1 VTDKSKR
8 KMSLG
13 LSIAN
18 LGYHYAAWRHP
29 DVPADGNMDFRH
41 FVHCA
46 KLAEHGKFDLIFLAD
61 SSAVRDL
68 DNPAIARD
76 MEHQL
81 VKHEPIA
88 LLAAMSTVTSRV
100 GLVPT
105 ASTTYNEPYNL
116 TRTLATLDIL
126 SEGRDGWNMVTSFSI
141 DEARNFGLRDTL
153 DSSSRHARAAE
164 FAEVMLAL
172 FDSWEADGV
181 PRDKPSGIYY
191 DRRKMH
197 VLDHAGTHFK
207 VRGPLDVPRPP
218 QGHIPIFT
226 AGGSDQ
232 AQELAARIADGLYAG
247 QPDIERARAYYASA
261 KARLAKYG
269 RSPDDL
275 KIMPGIMPFVGRTLQ
290 EAQDKFDLMQSLVDP
305 RLGLGLL
312 VVNSFP
318 DYTGYDIEGPVP
330 DLPLPGGRNSEFTTV
345 MMQRA
350 RTENWTIRQLYELV
364 SGGFWHLGVVGTP
377 TMIADLMEEWF
388 TTGAADGFNIQPPG
402 IPTSAEDF
410 VELVTPE
417 LQRRGLFRREYETAT
432 LREHLRLQPAT
443 NRHVVARQM
452 RQAVG

>member
-1 VTDKSKR
+1 MHESR
-8 KMSLG
+8 RQMSLG

-29 DVPADGNMDFRH
+29 DVPAGGNMDFRH

-46 KLAEHGKFDLIFLAD
+46 KLAERGKFDLIFLAD

-68 DNPAIARD
+68 DNVAIARD

-81 VKHEPIA
+81 VKHEPMA
-88 LLAAMSTVTSRV
+88 LLAALSAVTSRV

-105 ASTTYNEPYNL
+105 ASTTYNDPYTL

-126 SEGRDGWNMVTSFSI
+126 SDGRAGWNMVTSFSI
-141 DEARNFGLRDTL
+141 DEARNFGLHKTL
-153 DSSSRHARAAE
+153 DSASRHARAAE
-164 FAEVMLAL
+164 SAEVMLAL
-172 FDSWEADGV
+172 FDSWEPDAV
-181 PRDKPSGIYY
+181 PRDKASGIYF
-191 DRRKMH
+191 DRDKMH
-197 VLDHAGTHFK
+197 VLDHVGVHFK

-226 AGGSDQ
+226 AGGSEQ
-232 AQELAARIADGLYAG
+232 AQELAAYIADGLYAG
-247 QPDIERARAYYASA
+247 QPDIERARAYYAST

-290 EAQDKFDLMQSLVDP
+290 EAQDKFDMMQSLVEP

-318 DYTGYDIEGPVP
+318 DYTGYDLDGPVP
-330 DLPLPGGRNSEFTTV
+330 DLPAPGGRNSEFTTV

-364 SGGFWHLGVVGTP
+364 SGGFWHLGVIGTP

-388 TTGAADGFNIQPPG
+388 TTGAADGFNIQPPC

-432 LREHLRLQPAT
+432 LREHLGLQPAT

-452 RQAVG
+452 RQTAG

>member
-1 VTDKSKR
+1 
-8 KMSLG
+8 M
-13 LSIAN
+13 
-18 LGYHYAAWRHP
+18 
-29 DVPADGNMDFRH
+29 PADGNMDFRH

-81 VKHEPIA
+81 VKHEPMA

-126 SEGRDGWNMVTSFSI
+126 SEGRAGWNMVTSFSI

-172 FDSWEADGV
+172 FDSWEADAV

-197 VLDHAGTHFK
+197 VLDHIGPHFK

-261 KARLAKYG
+261 KARLPKYG

-290 EAQDKFDLMQSLVDP
+290 EARDKFDLMQSLVDP

-350 RTENWTIRQLYELV
+350 RAENWTIRQLYELV

-377 TMIADLMEEWF
+377 AMIADMMEEWF
-388 TTGAADGFNIQPPG
+388 TTGAADGFNIQPPC
-402 IPTSAEDF
+402 IPVSAEDF

-417 LQRRGLFRREYETAT
+417 LQRRGLFRTEYETTT
-432 LREHLRLQPAT
+432 LREHLGLQPAT
-443 NRHVVARQM
+443 NRHVVQRPARQ
-452 RQAVG
+452 Q

>member
-1 VTDKSKR
+1 MDKTRR

-46 KLAEHGKFDLIFLAD
+46 KLAERGKFDLIFLAD

-68 DNPAIARD
+68 DNLAVARD

-88 LLAAMSTVTSRV
+88 LLAAMSAITSRV

-105 ASTTYNEPYNL
+105 ASTTYNDPYTL

-126 SEGRDGWNMVTSFSI
+126 SEGRAGWNMVTSFSI
-141 DEARNFGLRDTL
+141 DEARNFGLQRPL
-153 DSSSRHARAAE
+153 DSASRHARAAE
-164 FAEVMLAL
+164 SAEVMLAL
-172 FDSWEADGV
+172 FDSWEADAV
-181 PRDKPSGIYY
+181 PRDKVSGIYY
-191 DRRKMH
+191 DRHKMH
-197 VLDHAGTHFK
+197 VLDHVGTHFK

-226 AGGSDQ
+226 AGGSEQ

-247 QPDIERARAYYASA
+247 QPDLERARAYYASV

-269 RSPDDL
+269 RSHDDL

-290 EAQDKFDLMQSLVDP
+290 EAQDKFDMMQSLVEP

-318 DYTGYDIEGPVP
+318 DYTGYDLDGPVP
-330 DLPLPGGRNSEFTTV
+330 DLPMPGGRNSEFTTV

-350 RTENWTIRQLYELV
+350 RAENLSIRQLYELV

-377 TMIADLMEEWF
+377 SMIADLMEEWF
-388 TTGAADGFNIQPPG
+388 ATGAADGFNIQAPCFPV
-402 IPTSAEDF
+402 SAEDF

-417 LQRRGLFRREYETAT
+417 LQRRGLFRTEYETTT
-432 LREHLRLQPAT
+432 LREHLGLKPAI
-443 NRHVVARQM
+443 NRHVVQRQM
-452 RQAVG
+452 RQVAD

>member
-1 VTDKSKR
+1 
-8 KMSLG
+8 MSLG

-29 DVPADGNMDFRH
+29 DVPADGNMDFQH
-41 FVHCA
+41 FVRCA
-46 KLAEHGKFDLIFLAD
+46 RLAERGRFDLIFLAD

-68 DNPAIARD
+68 DNLAIARD

-88 LLAAMSTVTSRV
+88 LLAALSTVTSRV

-105 ASTTYNEPYNL
+105 ASTTYNDPYTL

-126 SEGRDGWNMVTSFSI
+126 SEGRTGWNMVTSFSI
-141 DEARNFGLRDTL
+141 DEARNFGLCDTI
-153 DSSSRHARAAE
+153 DSISRHARAAE

-172 FDSWEADGV
+172 FDSWEADAV
-181 PRDKPSGIYY
+181 PRDKASGIYY
-191 DRRKMH
+191 DRDKMH
-197 VLDHAGTHFK
+197 VPNHVGTHFK

-247 QPDIERARAYYASA
+247 QPDIERARAYYASV
-261 KARLAKYG
+261 KGRLAKYG
-269 RSPDDL
+269 RSHDDL
-275 KIMPGIMPFVGRTLQ
+275 KIMLGIMPFVGRTLQ
-290 EAQDKFDLMQSLVDP
+290 EAQDKFDMMQSLVEP

-318 DYTGYDIEGPVP
+318 DYTGYDIDGPVP

-345 MMQRA
+345 MVQRA
-350 RTENWTIRQLYELV
+350 RTESWTIRQLYELV

-377 TMIADLMEEWF
+377 VMIADLMEEWF
-388 TTGAADGFNIQPPG
+388 TTGAADGFNIQPPC
-402 IPTSAEDF
+402 IPVSAEDF

-417 LQRRGLFRREYETAT
+417 LQRRGLFRTEYETTT
-432 LREHLRLQPAT
+432 LRGHLGLRPAV
-443 NRHVVARQM
+443 NRNRPA
-452 RQAVG
+452 

>member
-1 VTDKSKR
+1 MRGTR
-8 KMSLG
+8 RQMSLG

-29 DVPADGNMDFRH
+29 DVPADGNMDFQH
-41 FVHCA
+41 FVRCA
-46 KLAEHGKFDLIFLAD
+46 RLAERGRFDLIFLAD

-68 DNPAIARD
+68 DNLAIARD

-88 LLAAMSTVTSRV
+88 LLAALSTVTSRV

-105 ASTTYNEPYNL
+105 ASTTYNDPYTL

-126 SEGRDGWNMVTSFSI
+126 SEGRTGWNMVTSFSI
-141 DEARNFGLRDTL
+141 DEARNFGLCDTL
-153 DSSSRHARAAE
+153 DSVSRHARAAE

-172 FDSWEADGV
+172 FDSWEADAV
-181 PRDKPSGIYY
+181 PRDKASGIYY
-191 DRRKMH
+191 DRAKMH
-197 VLDHAGTHFK
+197 VPDHVGTHFK
-207 VRGPLDVPRPP
+207 VRGPLDVPRPT

-247 QPDIERARAYYASA
+247 QPDIERARAYYASV
-261 KARLAKYG
+261 KGRLAKYG
-269 RSPDDL
+269 RSHDDL

-290 EAQDKFDLMQSLVDP
+290 EAQDKFDMMQSLVEP

-318 DYTGYDIEGPVP
+318 DYTGYEIDGPVP
-330 DLPLPGGRNSEFTTV
+330 DLPLPGGRNIEFTTV
-345 MMQRA
+345 MVQRA
-350 RTENWTIRQLYELV
+350 RTESWTIRQLYELV
-364 SGGFWHLGVVGTP
+364 VGTP
-377 TMIADLMEEWF
+377 VMIADLMEEWF
-388 TTGAADGFNIQPPG
+388 TTGAADGFNIQPPC
-402 IPTSAEDF
+402 IPVSAEDF

-417 LQRRGLFRREYETAT
+417 LQRRGLFRTEYETTT
-432 LREHLRLQPAT
+432 LRGHLGLRPAV
-443 NRHVVARQM
+443 NRN
-452 RQAVG
+452 

>member
-1 VTDKSKR
+1 MDKTRR

-46 KLAEHGKFDLIFLAD
+46 KLAERGKFDLIFLAD

-68 DNPAIARD
+68 DNLAIARD

-88 LLAAMSTVTSRV
+88 LLAAMSAITSRV

-105 ASTTYNEPYNL
+105 ASTTYNDPYTL
-116 TRTLATLDIL
+116 TRALATLDIL
-126 SEGRDGWNMVTSFSI
+126 SEGRAGWNMVTSFSI
-141 DEARNFGLRDTL
+141 DEARNFGLQNTL
-153 DSSSRHARAAE
+153 DSASRHARAAE
-164 FAEVMLAL
+164 SAEVMLAL
-172 FDSWEADGV
+172 FDSWEADAV
-181 PRDKPSGIYY
+181 PRDKVSGIYY
-191 DRRKMH
+191 DRHKMH
-197 VLDHAGTHFK
+197 VLDHVGTHFK

-226 AGGSDQ
+226 AGGSEQ

-247 QPDIERARAYYASA
+247 QPDLESARAYYASV

-269 RSPDDL
+269 RSHDDL

-290 EAQDKFDLMQSLVDP
+290 EAQDKFDMMQSLVEP

-318 DYTGYDIEGPVP
+318 DYTGYDLDGPVP
-330 DLPLPGGRNSEFTTV
+330 DLPMPGGRNSEFTTV

-350 RTENWTIRQLYELV
+350 RAENLSIRQLYELV

-377 TMIADLMEEWF
+377 SMIADLMEEWF
-388 TTGAADGFNIQPPG
+388 TTGAADGFNIQAPC
-402 IPTSAEDF
+402 IPVSAEDF

-417 LQRRGLFRREYETAT
+417 LQRRGLFRTEYETTT
-432 LREHLRLQPAT
+432 LREHLGLKPAI
-443 NRHVVARQM
+443 NRHVVQRQM
-452 RQAVG
+452 RQVAD

>member
-1 VTDKSKR
+1 
-8 KMSLG
+8 MSLG

-29 DVPADGNMDFRH
+29 DVPADGNMDFQH
-41 FVHCA
+41 FVRCA
-46 KLAEHGKFDLIFLAD
+46 RLAERGRFDLIFLAD

-68 DNPAIARD
+68 DNLAIARD

-88 LLAAMSTVTSRV
+88 LLAALSTVTSRV

-105 ASTTYNEPYNL
+105 ASTTYNDPYTL

-126 SEGRDGWNMVTSFSI
+126 SEGRTGWNMVTSFSI
-141 DEARNFGLRDTL
+141 DEARNFGLCDTI
-153 DSSSRHARAAE
+153 DSVSRHARAAE

-172 FDSWEADGV
+172 FDSWEADAV
-181 PRDKPSGIYY
+181 PRDKASGIYY
-191 DRRKMH
+191 DRDKMH
-197 VLDHAGTHFK
+197 VPNHVGTHFK

-247 QPDIERARAYYASA
+247 QPDIERARAYYASV
-261 KARLAKYG
+261 KGRLAKYG
-269 RSPDDL
+269 RSHDDL

-290 EAQDKFDLMQSLVDP
+290 EAKDKFDMMQSLVEP

-318 DYTGYDIEGPVP
+318 DYTGYDIDGPVP

-345 MMQRA
+345 MVQRA
-350 RTENWTIRQLYELV
+350 RTESWTIRQLYELV

-377 TMIADLMEEWF
+377 VMIADLMEEWF
-388 TTGAADGFNIQPPG
+388 TTGAADGFNIQPPC
-402 IPTSAEDF
+402 IPVSAEDF

-417 LQRRGLFRREYETAT
+417 LQRRGLFRTEYETTT
-432 LREHLRLQPAT
+432 LRGHLGLRPAV
-443 NRHVVARQM
+443 NRN
-452 RQAVG
+452 

>member
-1 VTDKSKR
+1 MHKTKR
-8 KMSLG
+8 HMSLG

-29 DVPADGNMDFRH
+29 GVPADGNMDFQH

-46 KLAEHGKFDLIFLAD
+46 KIAERGKFDLIFLAD

-68 DNPAIARD
+68 DNLAIARD

-88 LLAAMSTVTSRV
+88 LLAAMSAVTSRV

-105 ASTTYNEPYNL
+105 ASTTYNEPYSL
-116 TRTLATLDIL
+116 TRALATLDKL
-126 SEGRDGWNMVTSFSI
+126 SEGRAGWNMVTSWSA
-141 DEARNFGLRDTL
+141 DEARNFGLSNTL
-153 DSSSRHARAAE
+153 DSPTRHARATE
-164 FAEVMLAL
+164 FAEIMLGL
-172 FDSWEADGV
+172 FDSWEEGAV
-181 PRDKPSGIYY
+181 PCDKASGIYY
-191 DRRKMH
+191 DTTKMH
-197 VLDHAGTHFK
+197 VLDHVGKHFK

-226 AGGSDQ
+226 AGGSEQ
-232 AQELAARIADGLYAG
+232 AQELAARMADGLYAG
-247 QPDIERARAYYASA
+247 QPNIESARTYYASV
-261 KARLAKYG
+261 KARLAKYD

-290 EAQDKFDLMQSLVDP
+290 EAQDKFDMMQSLIEP

-312 VVNSFP
+312 VVSSFP
-318 DYTGYDIEGPVP
+318 DYTGYDLDGPVP
-330 DLPLPGGRNSEFTTV
+330 DLPMPGGRNSEFITV
-345 MMQRA
+345 IMQLMRDK
-350 RTENWTIRQLYELV
+350 NLTIRQLYELV

-388 TTGAADGFNIQPPG
+388 TTGAADGFNIQPPC
-402 IPTSAEDF
+402 IPVSAEDF

-417 LQRRGLFRREYETAT
+417 LQRRGLFRTDYEHRT
-432 LREHLRLQPAT
+432 LRGHLGLKPAI
-443 NRHVVARQM
+443 NRHAARQ
-452 RQAVG
+452 QEGAVAD

>member
-1 VTDKSKR
+1 MDKTKR

-13 LSIAN
+13 LSVAN

-29 DVPADGNMDFRH
+29 DVPAAGNMDFRH

-46 KLAEHGKFDLIFLAD
+46 KLAERGKFDLIFLAD

-68 DNPAIARD
+68 DNLAIARD

-88 LLAAMSTVTSRV
+88 LLAAMSAVTSRV

-105 ASTTYNEPYNL
+105 ASTTYNDPYTL

-126 SEGRDGWNMVTSFSI
+126 SEGRAGWNMVTSFSI
-141 DEARNFGLRDTL
+141 DEARNFGLGNTL
-153 DSSSRHARAAE
+153 DSPTRHARAAE

-172 FDSWEADGV
+172 FDSWEADAV
-181 PRDKPSGIYY
+181 PRDKASGIYY
-191 DRRKMH
+191 DRHKMH
-197 VLDHAGTHFK
+197 VLDHVGTHFK

-232 AQELAARIADGLYAG
+232 AQELAARMADGLYAG
-247 QPDIERARAYYASA
+247 QPDIERARAYYASV
-261 KARLAKYG
+261 KGRLAKYG
-269 RSPDDL
+269 RSHDDL
-275 KIMPGIMPFVGRTLQ
+275 TIMPGIMPFVGKTLQ
-290 EAQDKFDLMQSLVDP
+290 EAQDKFDMLQSLVDP

-318 DYTGYDIEGPVP
+318 DYTGYDLDGPVP

-345 MMQRA
+345 MLERA
-350 RTENWTIRQLYELV
+350 RKENLTVRQLYEQV

-377 TMIADLMEEWF
+377 SMIADLMEEWF
-388 TTGAADGFNIQPPG
+388 TTGAADGFNIQPPA
-402 IPTSAEDF
+402 IPVSAEDF

-417 LQRRGLFRREYETAT
+417 LQRRGLFRTEYETTT
-432 LREHLRLQPAT
+432 LREHLGLKPAV
-443 NRHVVARQM
+443 NRHVLQRQM
-452 RQAVG
+452 RQVAD